1 MIKLDHVSKKY
12 GNFLAVDDVSFEI
25 EDGEICGFLGANG
38 AGKSSTIKMI
48 TGVNQI
54 TSGDIFVDGLSVIK
68 NPLETKKSI
77 GFVSDNVDVMLG
89 FKGIEYLNFIAN
101 IFKMDLEV
109 AKRRIVELAT
119 KFEIFDKLNDPISSY
134 SHGMRQKIAVCAV
147 LLHEPKNWVLDEPMT
162 GLDPKSAHV
171 LKQMMIEHAKK
182 GNTVLFSTH
191 VLEVAENLC
200 TKLAIINK
208 GKIIYVGT
216 YEELKDKLGDASLE
230 SIFLEMT
237 ND

>member
-12 GNFLAVDDVSFEI
+12 GNFLAVVDVSFEI

-89 FKGIEYLNFIAN
+89 FKGVEYLNFIAN

>member
-25 EDGEICGFLGANG
+25 DDGEICGFLGANG

>member
-89 FKGIEYLNFIAN
+89 FKGVEYLNFIAN

>member
-12 GNFLAVDDVSFEI
+12 GNSLAVDDVSFEI

>member
-68 NPLETKKSI
+68 YPLETKKSI

>member
-1 MIKLDHVSKKY
+1 MIKFDHVSKKY

>member
-1 MIKLDHVSKKY
+1 MIKLDHVCKKY

>member
-1 MIKLDHVSKKY
+1 MVKLDHVSKKY

-25 EDGEICGFLGANG
+25 KDGEICGFLGANG

-147 LLHEPKNWVLDEPMT
+147 LLHEPKNWILDEPMT

-230 SIFLEMT
+230 SLFLEMT

>member
-68 NPLETKKSI
+68 NPLETKKSV

-147 LLHEPKNWVLDEPMT
+147 LLHEPKNWILDEPMT

-230 SIFLEMT
+230 SLFLEMT

>member
-147 LLHEPKNWVLDEPMT
+147 LLHEPKNWILDEPMT

-230 SIFLEMT
+230 SLFLEMT